1 MSCDTSKSV
10 PLVAATWGE
19 IEHTTRVFAGLHASL
34 ADPTL
39 PIPAAVRASMPAF
52 TWAHVIDVLR
62 ITQSSKWREGTGFC
76 KSAVGHHALWLL
88 LGSDMPLPV
97 KASNTLT
104 GALTAALAKPFEE
117 EALAEAKRAKKL
129 GVGPTCCL
137 PAARVTVAHSMRW
150 SAPADLVL
158 LRYLMIDAKDATRKL
173 RDSTA
178 ASAPR
183 PAAPP
188 SLPASSPLATTELP
202 AEAKGL
208 QLRRSDSHVSG
219 YVGVLK
225 LNNGRF
231 AARSSRQVS
240 LGTFDTA
247 VDAAVAC
254 AANEQEGCF
263 CRKGCGNSF
272 IGDKLRIRHEQNCL
286 GHAAVEDD
294 GERPSEAEGLQL
306 HMSNNSGTSYKGV
319 QKDSAGFFGAHLG
332 KPANNHHAHYYEYLG
347 KFDTAVEAA
356 VAYARAVI
364 RANSLAA
371 VANAQAEVEA
381 QAKARNVL
389 RTRHENSST
398 GQVKDGP
405 REQPKGKGKAKAASV
420 PASAPAVKAPARQ
433 QGTAS
438 KKRSLVVLVDA
449 AGVPWYE
456 VDTLLAVRQKRD
468 CGRNSSGLYPREF
481 LVRWR
486 GYSPADD
493 SWEAESNIDEGL
505 VQAFASA
512 DRGAKAPGAS
522 ASGTTLLNS
531 ADAKV
536 PARRKRRVVAPV
548 HQAGD
553 ASSATGPPAWL
564 SGVQKV
570 QRVGD
575 HYQASLP
582 ACAALPAEGST
593 ATDAPVRVCRNTL
606 EQQAARDSAAQLT
619 ATAFGLDA
627 FSFVAPCDC
636 GLGLFA
642 RVPLRAGQFVSE
654 YDGPRLPQRLHVRGR
669 YVLQVPG
676 TSTVIDGAQP

>member
-1 MSCDTSKSV
+1 MFN
-10 PLVAATWGE
+10 L
-19 IEHTTRVFAGLHASL
+19 
-34 ADPTL
+34 
-39 PIPAAVRASMPAF
+39 
-52 TWAHVIDVLR
+52 
-62 ITQSSKWREGTGFC
+62 
-76 KSAVGHHALWLL
+76 SA
-88 LGSDMPLPV
+88 
-97 KASNTLT
+97 
-104 GALTAALAKPFEE
+104 
-117 EALAEAKRAKKL
+117 
-129 GVGPTCCL
+129 
-137 PAARVTVAHSMRW
+137 
-150 SAPADLVL
+150 
-158 LRYLMIDAKDATRKL
+158 
-173 RDSTA
+173 
-178 ASAPR
+178 
-183 PAAPP
+183 
-188 SLPASSPLATTELP
+188 
-202 AEAKGL
+202 
-208 QLRRSDSHVSG
+208 
-219 YVGVLK
+219 
-225 LNNGRF
+225 
-231 AARSSRQVS
+231 
-240 LGTFDTA
+240 
-247 VDAAVAC
+247 
-254 AANEQEGCF
+254 
-263 CRKGCGNSF
+263 
-272 IGDKLRIRHEQNCL
+272 
-286 GHAAVEDD
+286 
-294 GERPSEAEGLQL
+294 
-306 HMSNNSGTSYKGV
+306 TSYKGV
-319 QKDSAGFFGAHLG
+319 QKDSAGFFVAHLG
-332 KPANNHHAHYYEYLG
+332 KPGTNQYLG

-356 VAYARAVI
+356 VAYARAAI

-371 VANAQAEVEA
+371 VVNAQAEVEA
-381 QAKARNVL
+381 QAEARNVL

-548 HQAGD
+548 QQAGD

-582 ACAALPAEGST
+582 LSAPRCPRRAVLPQTRPFASAATLWSSKLPAT
-593 ATDAPVRVCRNTL
+593 
-606 EQQAARDSAAQLT
+606 
-619 ATAFGLDA
+619 
-627 FSFVAPCDC
+627 
-636 GLGLFA
+636 
-642 RVPLRAGQFVSE
+642 
-654 YDGPRLPQRLHVRGR
+654 RLHN
-669 YVLQVPG
+669 
-676 TSTVIDGAQP
+676 